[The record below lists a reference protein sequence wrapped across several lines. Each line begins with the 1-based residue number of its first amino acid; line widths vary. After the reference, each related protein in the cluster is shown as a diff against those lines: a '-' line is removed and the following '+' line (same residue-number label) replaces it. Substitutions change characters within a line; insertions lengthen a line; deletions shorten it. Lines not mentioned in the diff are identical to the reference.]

1 MDLDGAEADRAL
13 LEEGGDVAPAVS
25 GDEQHPLALLGGQ
38 ADEVVATVEAALKG
52 GAPVIWLTDKK
63 GRRVGVPSDKVAYIE
78 VAEEDT
84 AKRVGFGPG

>member
-1 MDLDGAEADRAL
+1 MEVRIGVVYSAKELSVELDGK
-13 LEEGGDVAPAVS
+13 
-25 GDEQHPLALLGGQ
+25 
-38 ADEVVATVEAALKG
+38 ADEVVSTVEAALKG

-84 AKRVGFGPG
+84 AKRVGFGPS

>member
-1 MDLDGAEADRAL
+1 MEVKIGVVYSAKELSVELDGK
-13 LEEGGDVAPAVS
+13 
-25 GDEQHPLALLGGQ
+25 
-38 ADEVVATVEAALKG
+38 ADEVVSTVEDALKG

-63 GRRVGVPSDKVAYIE
+63 GRRVGVPTDKVAYIE